1 MRCLFCKISSDST
14 KSVEHI
20 VPESLGNKRHVLPKG
35 AVCDGCNNYFS
46 REVEGPVLSHPSLKN
61 LRAWHR
67 EPTKK
72 GRFPALT
79 GVHIGTEID
88 VTLNVSNS
96 GAYNLGPYGIDPL
109 QERNRERLLNNIAME
124 EQSGGPAFGFIFQD
138 DMPEREMSRFLAK
151 MALEVVY
158 LRLGAELHDVLIDSD
173 HYDRIRN
180 WARRGDNYDK
190 WPFHKRRIFP
200 NETLMR
206 HPDTGAWVRHG
217 FAYDLLLTS
226 LPETFFVFCKFGNE
240 YAINVGGPSIKGYE
254 QWLEQ
259 NDKQSPLIERRGMS
273 FRVGHHDGTIQY
285 FLEEN

>member
-1 MRCLFCKISSDST
+1 MRCLFCKTPSDNA

-35 AVCDGCNNYFS
+35 AICDGCNNYFS

-61 LRAWHR
+61 LRAWYR
-67 EPTKK
+67 EPSKK

-79 GVHIGTEID
+79 GVHIGTEIE
-88 VTLNVSNS
+88 VTLNVSTS

-109 QERNRERLLNNIAME
+109 QQRYRERLLNSIAME
-124 EQSGGPAFGFIFQD
+124 EPLGGPGFGFIFQD

-158 LRLGAELHDVLIDSD
+158 LRLGVELHDLLTDSD

-180 WARRGDNYDK
+180 WARRGDTYDK

-200 NETLMR
+200 DETLMR
-206 HPDTGAWVRHG
+206 HPATGAWVRHG
-217 FAYDLLLTS
+217 
-226 LPETFFVFCKFGNE
+226 LPRP
-240 YAINVGGPSIKGYE
+240 GP
-254 QWLEQ
+254 
-259 NDKQSPLIERRGMS
+259 
-273 FRVGHHDGTIQY
+273 
-285 FLEEN
+285 